1 MNPSPKCPKPSGDSA
16 TATGDDFNAALPVD
30 DTEFDDVDLYQL
42 NDIGLAFRVN
52 ALRDLVEV

>member
-1 MNPSPKCPKPSGDSA
+1 MNPSPKCPKPSGARA
-16 TATGDDFNAALPVD
+16 TATGDNFYAALLVD